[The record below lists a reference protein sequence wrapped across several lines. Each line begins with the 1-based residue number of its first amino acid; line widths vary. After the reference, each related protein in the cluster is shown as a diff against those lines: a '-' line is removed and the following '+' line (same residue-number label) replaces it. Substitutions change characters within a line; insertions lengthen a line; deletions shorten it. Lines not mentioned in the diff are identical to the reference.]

1 MSSRNRPSGKISP
14 GLAGTAGEYL
24 VAGELSRRGYI
35 ASITIRNARGIDIL
49 ASDENARRSVGIQV
63 KTSQGSKPR
72 WILNQKVET
81 MDTAENL
88 YFVLV
93 VLNGLA
99 EPAYHIVPRKKLIR
113 EVTTRHR
120 EWLSAPGRKGQQRK
134 DSTVRKF
141 EDVESR
147 YRDRWDYLGLD

>member
-1 MSSRNRPSGKISP
+1 MPKRSRAVGKISP

-49 ASDENARRSVGIQV
+49 VSDEDARRSVGIQV
-63 KTSQGSKPR
+63 KTSQGSKPI
-72 WILNQKVET
+72 WVLSQKIET
-81 MDTAENL
+81 MDTAANL
-88 YFVLV
+88 FFVLV

-99 EPAYHIVPRKKLIR
+99 EPAYHIVPRKVLVR

-120 EWLSAPGRKGQQRK
+120 KWLAAPGIKGQQRN
-134 DSTVRKF
+134 DSSMRKF
-141 EDVESR
+141 DDVEGR
-147 YRDRWDYLGLD
+147 FRDRWDLLGLD